1 MYRTQI
7 FFLKYTISTHT
18 AFVTASVTSRTPT
31 CLIFIFIQKKV
42 HVNVKKVSLPHSE
55 Y

>member
-1 MYRTQI
+1 MPLLLQHLLHRPPNLPHIHIY
-7 FFLKYTISTHT
+7 
-18 AFVTASVTSRTPT
+18 P
-31 CLIFIFIQKKV
+31 KKV